1 MKLAQ
6 CLLMGLVLTA
16 CNMVPGTPV
25 TGVWRSI
32 AAEVTLTEQGGSIV
46 FGCASGQFDAPV
58 ILNARNEFRVSGT
71 YTLGSPVPP
80 PPGTPPPTPQPLVY
94 TGTVVGDLLTFTG
107 TLENGT
113 SLGTVKVVR
122 NGTENVVICA

>member
-1 MKLAQ
+1 
-6 CLLMGLVLTA
+6 
-16 CNMVPGTPV
+16 
-25 TGVWRSI
+25 
-32 AAEVTLTEQGGSIV
+32 
-46 FGCASGQFDAPV
+46 V

>member
-1 MKLAQ
+1 MRLVQ
-6 CLLMGLVLTA
+6 WLLMGLAVSA
-16 CNMVPGTPV
+16 CNMVSGTPV

-32 AAEVTLTEQGGSIV
+32 AAEVTLTEQGGNII
-46 FGCASGQFDAPV
+46 FGCASGRFDAPA
-58 ILNARNEFRVSGT
+58 ILNARNEFRVNGT

-80 PPGTPPPTPQPLVY
+80 PHVPPPTPQPVVY

-107 TLENGT
+107 ALENGT

-122 NGTENVVICA
+122 NGTEHVVICA

>member
-6 CLLMGLVLTA
+6 YCLMGLVLMA
-16 CNMVPGTPV
+16 CNMVAGTPV
-25 TGVWRSI
+25 TGVWRSV

-46 FGCASGQFDAPV
+46 FGCAFGRFDAPV
-58 ILNARNEFRVSGT
+58 ILNARNEFRVNGT
-71 YTLGSPVPP
+71 YTTGSPVPP
-80 PPGTPPPTPQPLVY
+80 PPDVPPPTPQPVVY

-107 TLENGT
+107 ALEDGT
-113 SLGTVKVVR
+113 SLGTFKVVR